1 MHCLPTDPR
10 AKDGRAI
17 TKSDYSTFY
26 INNCRRFCRRH
37 FHDMRITLLT
47 LLTVFL
53 SSFNLSAQNR
63 WNLENDGS
71 ISWNVSKGSAHSDN
85 IEMSGRFI
93 SLIATYG
100 TDGNGKL
107 TVSRQLVFPML
118 RTVPNDTHA
127 STIYTFGSEAAPVI
141 RINNRILSEQV
152 KRFMI
157 KGMVIIESSNG
168 NGIDIRREL
177 FPSTDKPAAFERYTL
192 TNNTGQAITV
202 DVENFEKHTLSH
214 KQKSVYGVYEI
225 SARSSGSGIYS
236 LGPGENLV
244 FGVIFSGRIIP
255 DEPLQFDLD
264 RELDQRRQFVDLMF
278 KNITFRSPDPILDRM
293 FDFAKIRAME
303 SLFETRGGLVH
314 SPGGASYYAAIW
326 ANDQAEY
333 ANPFFALTGYDDA
346 IEASMVSWR
355 WFARYMN
362 PDYKPIP
369 SSIIAEGKDFWNGAG
384 DRGDQAM
391 IAYGASRFALAL
403 GDRKRA
409 EEIWPL
415 IEWCL
420 EYCRRKLNSDGVVES
435 DSDELEGRF
444 PAGKANLCTSS
455 LYYDALI
462 SASCLGREL
471 GKQSRL
477 VAGYARMAKELKKNI
492 ENYFGAD
499 MDGFRTYRYYEGN
512 DILRSWICIPLT
524 AGIFDRAEGTIDA
537 LFSPKLWTE
546 QGLLT
551 QAGTSTF
558 WDRSTLYGLRG
569 VFAAGAIDRG
579 LKFFS
584 DYSGRRLL
592 GDHVPY
598 AVEAWPEGNQRHLS
612 AESALYCRVVTEGIF
627 GFRPTG
633 LKSFSITPQL
643 PANWDYMSLNNVIVS
658 GGRKIDILVARTGSK
673 IKVVVTSNG
682 QIVKSADVANGS
694 RVDIQV

>member
-1 MHCLPTDPR
+1 MKTLFL
-10 AKDGRAI
+10 
-17 TKSDYSTFY
+17 S
-26 INNCRRFCRRH
+26 
-37 FHDMRITLLT
+37 LLT
-47 LLTVFL
+47 AALALC
-53 SSFNLSAQNR
+53 NINAQDR
-63 WNLENDGS
+63 WNPEADGS
-71 ISWNVSKGSAHSDN
+71 ISWNVKQGDAHTDN

-100 TDGNGKL
+100 VDDRGRL
-107 TVSRQLVFPML
+107 TISRQLVFPML
-118 RTVPNDTHA
+118 RTIPNDTHA
-127 STIYTFGSEAAPVI
+127 STIYTFGSESVPVI
-141 RINNRILSEQV
+141 RVNNRILSEQV
-152 KRFMI
+152 KRFLLR
-157 KGMVIIESSNG
+157 GMLVVESTSG
-168 NGIDIRREL
+168 NGVDIRREL

-192 TNNTGQAITV
+192 TNNTQREITI

-214 KQKSVYGVYEI
+214 PQKSVYGVYEI
-225 SARSSGSGIYS
+225 SARPAGSGIHT
-236 LGPGENLV
+236 LGPGKSLV
-244 FGVIFSGRIIP
+244 FGVVYSGRIVP
-255 DEPLQFDLD
+255 EVPLEYDLD
-264 RELDQRRQFVDLMF
+264 RELAQRQEFVDLMF
-278 KNITFRSPDPILDRM
+278 AGISFRSPDPILNRM

-333 ANPFFALTGYDDA
+333 ANPFFAYTGYPSA
-346 IEASMVSWR
+346 IEASMVSWK

-403 GDRKRA
+403 GDRKKA
-409 EEIWPL
+409 DEIWPL

-420 EYCRRKLNSDGVVES
+420 EYCRRKLTDAGVVAS

-462 SASCLGREL
+462 SASSLGREL
-471 GKQSRL
+471 GKPSRL
-477 VAGYARMAKELKKNI
+477 VAGYDRMAKELKKNI
-492 ENYFGAD
+492 ESYFGAE
-499 MDGFRTYRYYEGN
+499 MEGFHTYRYYDGN
-512 DILRSWICIPLT
+512 DVLRSWICIPLT
-524 AGIFDRAEGTIDA
+524 AGIFDRASGTIDA
-537 LFSPKLWTE
+537 LFSPMLWTD

-551 QAGTSTF
+551 QAGTKTF

-584 DYSGRRLL
+584 DYSRRRLL

-633 LKSFSITPQL
+633 LASFSITPQL
-643 PANWDYMSLNNVIVS
+643 PLAWDHMDLNNIIVS
-658 GGRKIDILVARTGSK
+658 GSKKIDISVIRKGTG
-673 IKVVVTSNG
+673 IKVD
-682 QIVKSADVANGS
+682 VKCDGKTIKSTEVKNGS
-694 RVDIQV
+694 RIDIKV